1 MSDALTEHG
10 PGAPLPRDRWGRR
23 MNERPLS
30 EKSPYSPLRIHTFDW
45 DEVNGDTYVHES
57 EIAALEAELAEA
69 KRTLD
74 ENDKIYLHASEVIAD
89 RNRLRDAIRRVL
101 PRLVQTH
108 SVYKSLR
115 AALEGG
121 DG

>member
-1 MSDALTEHG
+1 MGKIERALAECKERG
-10 PGAPLPRDRWGRR
+10 EALEVGNDRLRDK
-23 MNERPLS
+23 M
-30 EKSPYSPLRIHTFDW
+30 
-45 DEVNGDTYVHES
+45 V
-57 EIAALEAELAEA
+57 ALEAELAEA

>member
-1 MSDALTEHG
+1 MSGDYARCAKHQW
-10 PGAPLPRDRWGRR
+10 GASDPNAPC
-23 MNERPLS
+23 
-30 EKSPYSPLRIHTFDW
+30 PYCRIAT
-45 DEVNGDTYVHES
+45 
-57 EIAALEAELAEA
+57 LEAELAEA

-121 DG
+121 DDG